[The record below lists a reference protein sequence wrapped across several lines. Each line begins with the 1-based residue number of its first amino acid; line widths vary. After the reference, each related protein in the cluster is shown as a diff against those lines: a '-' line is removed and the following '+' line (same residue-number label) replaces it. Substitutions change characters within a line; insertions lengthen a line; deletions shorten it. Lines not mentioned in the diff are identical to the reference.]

1 MATMKIRG
9 GDLDLVEYEFTS
21 FTPGENIRPCGLRKN
36 YPLSPVAGTVV
47 VDAPAR
53 IHLTVLDMNRF
64 SPDRPGGGGVGFAIK
79 TYCTAEVECTTSGLE
94 INYSREPILRHFA
107 EVFRHVVG
115 YTGGFRIRA
124 RDHMHE
130 HVGLGSTST
139 ILIAVANALNT
150 AVGSPLT
157 SDQLRLLLG
166 NNFVEETEAGN
177 VAFGFETGVGPAAS
191 TYGGM
196 AVMGDEL
203 TLVYQR
209 PFAEG
214 KQVYIAIPASG
225 VSSAGEKEFDLL
237 MTKARTL
244 DYRDRT
250 LKSYLIMMD
259 LIPALEQGDLAKIG
273 DVIWEIEFRGSKRA
287 EVEHHGFEIYRY
299 MVALRNA
306 GLEFVGMSSV
316 GPSIAIITSRPE
328 EEVAAVLSSVGLQIA
343 ITTEVDNEGLKIRV
357 EEKV

>member
-21 FTPGENIRPCGLRKN
+21 FAPGENVRPCGLCKAYN
-36 YPLSPVAGTVV
+36 LSPVTGTVI

-64 SPDRPGGGGVGFAIK
+64 SPDRPGGGGIGFAIK
-79 TYCTAEVECTTSGLE
+79 TYCTAEVECTASDIAIDYT
-94 INYSREPILRHFA
+94 REPILRHFVK
-107 EVFRHVVG
+107 VFRHVIG

-139 ILIAVANALNT
+139 ILITVASALNV

-157 SDQLRLLLG
+157 SNQLRLLLG
-166 NNFVEETEAGN
+166 NNFVEETETRN

-196 AVMGDEL
+196 VVMGDEL
-203 TLVYQR
+203 TLIYQHA
-209 PFAEG
+209 FAEG
-214 KQVYIAIPASG
+214 MRVYIAIPPSDI
-225 VSSAGEKEFDLL
+225 SSAGEKEFNLL
-237 MTKARTL
+237 MNKARTL

-250 LKSYLIMMD
+250 LKSYLTMMD

-287 EVEHHGFEIYRY
+287 EVEHHGFELYRY
-299 MVALRNA
+299 MAALRNA

-316 GPSIAIITSRPE
+316 GPSIAIVTGRPE
-328 EEVAAVLSSVGLQIA
+328 DEVRAILSSVGLKIA
-343 ITTEVDNEGLKIRV
+343 IATEVDNEGLKVRV
-357 EEKV
+357 EERA